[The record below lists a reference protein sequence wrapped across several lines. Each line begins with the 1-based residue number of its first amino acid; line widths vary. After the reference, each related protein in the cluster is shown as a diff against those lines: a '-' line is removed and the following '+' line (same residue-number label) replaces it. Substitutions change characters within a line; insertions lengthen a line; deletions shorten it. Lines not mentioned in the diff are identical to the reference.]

1 MKEIICLHVGQ
12 AGCQIGH
19 ACWELF
25 CLEHGIQ
32 PDGSLLSTPTD
43 RSMLTFFEEINCRY
57 SPRMLYIDFEP
68 TVLDE
73 VRTSTYRHLFH
84 PDRIISGKEDAASN
98 YARGYFTIGSELID
112 YVLDQIRRIAN
123 QCQTL
128 QGFIVFHSFGGGV
141 CTVILSKNLHSYLKH
156 IIC

>member
-32 PDGSLLSTPTD
+32 PDGTLLTNEFDQSI
-43 RSMLTFFEEINCRY
+43 LTFFEDIEYKYI
-57 SPRMLYIDFEP
+57 PRMLYIDLES

-73 VRTSTYRHLFH
+73 VRTGTYRKLFH
-84 PDRIISGKEDAASN
+84 PSRIISGKEDAASN
-98 YARGYFTIGSELID
+98 YARGYFTIGKELID
-112 YVLDQIRRIAN
+112 HVLDQIRHIAN
-123 QCQTL
+123 QCHSI
-128 QGFIVFHSFGGGV
+128 QGFIIFHSFGGGV
-141 CTVILSKNLHSYLKH
+141 CVCVNVCLLISIS
-156 IIC
+156 IE

>member
-1 MKEIICLHVGQ
+1 MKEIICLHIGQ

-32 PDGSLLSTPTD
+32 PDGTLLYNEIDQSI
-43 RSMLTFFEEINCRY
+43 LTFFEDIGHKY
-57 SPRMLYIDFEP
+57 TPRMLYIDLES

-73 VRTSTYRHLFH
+73 VRTGVYRNLFH

-98 YARGYFTIGSELID
+98 YARGYFTIGKELID
-112 YVLDQIRRIAN
+112 HVLDQIRRIAN
-123 QCQTL
+123 QCCSI
-128 QGFIVFHSFGGGV
+128 QGFVIFHSFGGGV
-141 CTVILSKNLHSYLKH
+141 CVFFNFHFY
-156 IIC
+156 

>member
-32 PDGSLLSTPTD
+32 PDGTLLTNEFD
-43 RSMLTFFEEINCRY
+43 QSMLTFFEDIEYKYI
-57 SPRMLYIDFEP
+57 PRMLYIDLES

-73 VRTSTYRHLFH
+73 VRTGTYRKLFH
-84 PDRIISGKEDAASN
+84 PSRIISGKEDAASN
-98 YARGYFTIGSELID
+98 YARGYFTIGKELID
-112 YVLDQIRRIAN
+112 HVLDQIRCIAN
-123 QCQTL
+123 QCHSM
-128 QGFIVFHSFGGGV
+128 QGFIIFHSFGGGV
-141 CTVILSKNLHSYLKH
+141 CVCECFCLLILIS
-156 IIC
+156 IE